1 MGKRGMEVCKRKEEV
16 HIIMYNVH
24 VNSTYRPNKKNLPLE
39 LDNVT
44 LMLSGDGG
52 TAAMYRLIESS
63 SLSV

>member
-1 MGKRGMEVCKRKEEV
+1 MDKRGVEVWKRKEEV
-16 HIIMYNVH
+16 HIIMYNVR
-24 VNSTYRPNKKNLPLE
+24 TYRPNKKNLPLE